1 MMSVSNHEYPDIDP
15 TDPNQNVNLRTSK
28 HSGSKSKESKQR
40 KAKNI
45 MLLAS
50 MYGAA
55 VGGHSLPGISKD
67 NYPKSR
73 VEKLID
79 ECKQIKEE
87 LQGEMDYYEPG
98 TEFVDVKCLPYLVA
112 DGGIKNYC
120 DINKALA
127 LGADYV
133 MIGGLFGSL
142 LESSADMFIEAK
154 DNAQYPAIYDS
165 ETGKVV
171 YYTSYGSV
179 KLNIWN

>member
-15 TDPNQNVNLRTSK
+15 TDPKQNVNLRTSK

-79 ECKQIKEE
+79 ECKQIK
-87 LQGEMDYYEPG
+87 GISAKEMG
-98 TEFVDVKCLPYLVA
+98 TSGKKKLSRTQRKKQN
-112 DGGIKNYC
+112 GKN
-120 DINKALA
+120 NK
-127 LGADYV
+127 
-133 MIGGLFGSL
+133 
-142 LESSADMFIEAK
+142 K
-154 DNAQYPAIYDS
+154 
-165 ETGKVV
+165 K
-171 YYTSYGSV
+171 
-179 KLNIWN
+179 